1 MILPSVN
8 FCPFFTKKK
17 LPFTSLFASFFYLL
31 VLHLFKIL
39 TSFCLECR
47 LASPCVNFDYWT
59 STSDNL
65 ISSIYSMLVFSANLF
80 RLFVCHMCRGEH
92 QFRKIMCK
100 QLDYPNVSC
109 DVSYQYDT
117 TRHMR
122 LVNDT
127 TLHNTKRHKK
137 LELMKNLKKIIK
149 K

>member
-1 MILPSVN
+1 
-8 FCPFFTKKK
+8 
-17 LPFTSLFASFFYLL
+17 
-31 VLHLFKIL
+31 
-39 TSFCLECR
+39 
-47 LASPCVNFDYWT
+47 
-59 STSDNL
+59 
-65 ISSIYSMLVFSANLF
+65 MLVFSANLF

-137 LELMKNLKKIIK
+137 LELMKNLKKKIIK
-149 K
+149 KVELPGLKLTTVEVFHSDAHVVLCQLDSLIM